1 MENLNTERHLNSI
14 WLSPVLTVHII
25 WIPSHP
31 HSKSMKRRCL
41 IWLNICLDSYYNRT
55 LQIHSKWTIF
65 FTSYLQEHILSP
77 SNYLPNSRSAAEEVC
92 VNQQSSPTSL
102 HIMYIYMHINA
113 LCIIYLHFC
122 TNYVQIKPNFKWR
135 HNYTCVWMLFAF
147 CRFMLWMLWR
157 PSVCPRLKFFIFFFF
172 TDNTLFWYTH
182 ISFKRYL
189 KFKSCTLTLTLKITI
204 HKTHLCCLKRVLT
217 DSMIMCRLHIL

>member
-14 WLSPVLTVHII
+14 WLSPVLTVRII

-31 HSKSMKRRCL
+31 HSKSMKRWCL

-55 LQIHSKWTIF
+55 LQINSKWTIF

-77 SNYLPNSRSAAEEVC
+77 SNHLPNSRSAAEEVC

-157 PSVCPRLKFFIFFFF
+157 PSVWAHCNVVHNVRWALPAAVCLLDVKCCPKRITYLHLVEV
-172 TDNTLFWYTH
+172 TDGTAIWIANSNKYSDWL
-182 ISFKRYL
+182 L
-189 KFKSCTLTLTLKITI
+189 
-204 HKTHLCCLKRVLT
+204 
-217 DSMIMCRLHIL
+217 